1 MGGSGQFQLL
11 RERRFLP
18 YFLSQ
23 ALSAFNDNL
32 LRTLLALAVTYQ
44 AALYRV
50 HSPQQLANLVTG
62 LFILPFVLLSGT
74 AGQIAERFDKARVL
88 RILKLAELIVALIA
102 ALGFWLHS
110 LPLLAL
116 SLLLMGVHSSCFA
129 PAKYGLLPQI
139 LRPAELVAGNALTET
154 GTFAAILLGTLAA
167 GALTLRASELQWGLA
182 LIGVAALGLLASL
195 LIPRAAPLAPGLRI
209 DWNPWHAAA
218 DNLRAALAARTV
230 WLSLL
235 GISWFW
241 FYGAVLVAQVPL
253 YCRYVING
261 SEQLVTLMLL
271 VFAAA
276 VAAGALA
283 CDRLSGRK
291 VEIGLVP
298 FGSLGLTLFALDL
311 AWSSPAAPAAHMI
324 GVRAFLA
331 TPHAWRL
338 LVDLSALGVFGGLY
352 IVPLYAWVQQRAPP
366 ASLARVMGANN
377 ILNAVLIVAAAL
389 FGAGL
394 AKLGVSVPVLVAV
407 VALMN
412 AAVALYIYTLLPEFL
427 LRFLSWLLVH
437 TVYRLTIQGRD
448 NLPER
453 GAALLVCNHVSFAD
467 ALVISAACPR
477 PIRFVMESAI
487 FAAPVIH
494 VLARGMKAVPIA
506 SRREDPEVYERAFQI
521 VAQELRSGQLVCIFP
536 EGRLTTD
543 GEVGEFRPGLMRI
556 LAETPVPVVP
566 MALSGLY
573 DSVFSRRPGRF
584 WGLLL
589 KSLSGHI
596 GIAIGEPVPPAVV
609 TPELLR
615 ERVLALRSRP

>member
-88 RILKLAELIVALIA
+88 KILKVAELLVALIA
-102 ALGFWLHS
+102 ALGFWRHS
-110 LPLLAL
+110 LALLAV

-182 LIGVAALGLLASL
+182 LIAVAAFGLVASL

-218 DNLRAALAARTV
+218 DNLRAARAARTV

-271 VFAAA
+271 LFAAA
-276 VAAGALA
+276 IAAGALA

-311 AWSSPAAPAAHMI
+311 AWSSPAVPAAQMI
-324 GVRAFLA
+324 GVRTFLTTA
-331 TPHAWRL
+331 HAWRVL
-338 LVDLSALGVFGGLY
+338 IDLTALGVFGGLY
-352 IVPLYAWVQQRAPP
+352 IVPLYAWVQQRAPA

-389 FGAGL
+389 FGAIL
-394 AKLGVSVPVLVAV
+394 AKLGVSVPVLLAV

-437 TVYRLTIQGRD
+437 TLYRLTIQGRD
-448 NLPER
+448 HLPER

-506 SRREDPEVYERAFQI
+506 SRREDPVVYERAFEI
-521 VAQELRSGQLVCIFP
+521 VAQELRGGQLVCIFP

-589 KSLSGHI
+589 KSLSGHV
-596 GIAIGEPVPPAVV
+596 GITIGEPVPATVV

>member
-88 RILKLAELIVALIA
+88 KILKVAELLVALIA
-102 ALGFWLHS
+102 ALGFWRHS
-110 LPLLAL
+110 LALLAV

-182 LIGVAALGLLASL
+182 LIAVAAFGLVASL

-218 DNLRAALAARTV
+218 DNLRAARAARTV

-271 VFAAA
+271 LFAAA
-276 VAAGALA
+276 IAAGALA

-311 AWSSPAAPAAHMI
+311 AWSSPAVPAAQMI
-324 GVRAFLA
+324 GVRTFLTTA
-331 TPHAWRL
+331 HAWRVL
-338 LVDLSALGVFGGLY
+338 IDLTALGVFGGLY
-352 IVPLYAWVQQRAPP
+352 IVPLYAWVQQRAPA

-389 FGAGL
+389 FGAIL
-394 AKLGVSVPVLVAV
+394 AKLGVSVPVLLAV

-437 TVYRLTIQGRD
+437 TLYRLTVQGRD
-448 NLPER
+448 HLPER

-506 SRREDPEVYERAFQI
+506 SRREDPVVYERAFEI
-521 VAQELRSGQLVCIFP
+521 VAQELRGGQLVCIFP

-589 KSLSGHI
+589 KSLSGHV
-596 GIAIGEPVPPAVV
+596 GITIGEPVPATVV